1 MNSWRSQVSDTLV
14 RSISDPAAPGCW
26 AFGTASSKMLIFMLG
41 MQLRLLVCHTLSSSR
56 DTVSAGMACA
66 ILASALF
73 LIGASVAAMPVSTT
87 HTIVGAVLGM
97 SLVAVGTGCIAWTG
111 LASIAASWVASP
123 LLAGLLS
130 AVSYW
135 LVRRAVF
142 KVCPLGP

>member
-1 MNSWRSQVSDTLV
+1 MWHQLQQDADIHARYAAGLLACQRLSPSQN
-14 RSISDPAAPGCW
+14 A
-26 AFGTASSKMLIFMLG
+26 
-41 MQLRLLVCHTLSSSR
+41 
-56 DTVSAGMACA
+56 VSAGMACA
-66 ILASALF
+66 ILASAVF

-97 SLVAVGTGCIAWTG
+97 SLVAVGSRCIAWTG

-135 LVRRAVF
+135 LVQRAVF
-142 KVCPLGP
+142 KVCPPGP